1 VRLAAAWTALVAAAI
16 FAGPVAA
23 GNAPG
28 PGWTEVAADN
38 GIFAA
43 YADRASIRREGTVA
57 FMRGM
62 YDFRRGDF
70 TPQGFPFHSTLV
82 DREYDC
88 SASRVRLL
96 AYEDHAQRFGE
107 GPIVG
112 TARSLRRWEAIA
124 EGSLDAAFFRVACG
138 AI

>member
-1 VRLAAAWTALVAAAI
+1 MALATAGSAFAQGTSHWTQ
-16 FAGPVAA
+16 
-23 GNAPG
+23 
-28 PGWTEVAADN
+28 VAADN

-43 YADRASIRREGTVA
+43 YADRSSIRREGTVA

-96 AYEDHAQRFGE
+96 AYEDRAQRFGE

-112 TARSLRRWEAIA
+112 TTARSLRRWEAIA